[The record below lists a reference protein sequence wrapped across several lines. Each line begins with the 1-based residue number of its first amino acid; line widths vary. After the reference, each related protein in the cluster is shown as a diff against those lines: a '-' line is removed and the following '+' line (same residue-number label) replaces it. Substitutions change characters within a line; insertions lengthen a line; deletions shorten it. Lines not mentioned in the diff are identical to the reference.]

1 MESNGQNVRTD
12 RLESFIKF
20 SSDPIWCYEVDIPM
34 PMNLP
39 VLEQAKYLYEHSI
52 VKECNLATARAYRY
66 MKPDD
71 MIGKYIKDL
80 IPLQD
85 FSILIRFVESGYEL
99 SNEEY
104 LEILPDN
111 RKRNF
116 SVNVHSDLEEGKFIR
131 CWGQQKEITRIK
143 ATEEKLND
151 LLRLSEILNEISRV
165 FVFSKAEF
173 ITDAVQFALEKVG
186 EYTLA
191 DRAFIMELSQDRQS
205 MSFTHEWL
213 SEGVESV
220 VAVGQDMPISSM
232 TPESLSILMDDGI
245 LYIADSQGLPEGSW
259 TREMMEKTGV
269 RSSLSIGL
277 RDEGNLMGLMG
288 VVKLHKKHEWA
299 KESRSLLSLAA
310 DLMSQGIVKARSEL
324 VLHAKER
331 KLQSF
336 YSEITEDLMLA
347 RLTQESWIA
356 KDFPYYKNVKF
367 FSNFFPYGE
376 IGGDIILYDS
386 PSSDYIDI
394 LFGDISGHGISSAL
408 VSGVVSMG
416 FKKYSDYKLS
426 PKEILKALNTELEP
440 VMGKHHISCCLVRIY
455 HETREVVFC
464 FAGHPPLLIWNTGK
478 KEKIETLI
486 HENYPLLLV
495 EEWEGTE
502 VRYQFQP
509 NDRLF
514 LYSDGIYE
522 VENKDKDGVLG
533 LEKFLTM
540 VDELKDFDTDG
551 EDFLTSVVTNAVI
564 REDRTIRD
572 DIALLLIEF
581 S

>member
-1 MESNGQNVRTD
+1 MESNGQYVRTS

-34 PMNLP
+34 PTNLP
-39 VLEQAKYLYEHSI
+39 VLEQAKYLFEHSI
-52 VKECNLATARAYRY
+52 VKECNLATAKIYGFT
-66 MKPDD
+66 KPDD

-85 FSILIRFVESGYEL
+85 FSPIVRFVESGYEF

-104 LEILPDN
+104 LEVLSEN

-116 SVNVHSDLEEGKFIR
+116 IINVHSELLDGKFVR
-131 CWGQQKEITRIK
+131 CWGQQKEITLMK
-143 ATEEKLND
+143 ATEEKLNA

-173 ITDAVQFALEKVG
+173 ITDAVQFALEKIG
-186 EYTLA
+186 EYTSA
-191 DRAFIMELSQDRQS
+191 DRAFIMEISQDRQS

-213 SEGVESV
+213 NEGVESAV
-220 VAVGQDMPISSM
+220 LVGQDLPISSM
-232 TPESLSILMDDGI
+232 NPENLAILMNDGI
-245 LYIADSQGLPEGSW
+245 LFMPDSRELPEGSW
-259 TREMMEKTGV
+259 VRGMMEKTGV

-277 RDEGNLMGLMG
+277 RDEGNLMGIMG
-288 VVKLHKKHEWA
+288 VVRVHKKYEWP
-299 KESRSLLSLAA
+299 KESHNLLSLAA
-310 DLMSQGIVKARSEL
+310 DLISQGMLRARSEL

-331 KLQSF
+331 KLQNF

-356 KDFPYYKNVKF
+356 KDFPNYNNVRF

-386 PSSDYIDI
+386 PSPDYIDI

-408 VSGVVSMG
+408 VSGIVAMG
-416 FKKYSDYKLS
+416 FKKHSDSRLS
-426 PKEILKALNTELEP
+426 PKDLLKALNTELEP

-464 FAGHPPLLIWNTGK
+464 FAGHPPLLIWNTQK
-478 KEKIETLI
+478 KEKIQSLI
-486 HENYPLLLV
+486 HENYPLLLI
-495 EEWEGTE
+495 EEWEGIE
-502 VRYQFQP
+502 IKYQFQP
-509 NDRLF
+509 KDRLF

-522 VENKDKDGVLG
+522 VENKDRDGVLG
-533 LEKFLTM
+533 LEKFLVM
-540 VDELKDFDTDG
+540 VDELKDFNTDG

-581 S
+581 T